1 MSSTL
6 SDTMNETVTL
16 PTASVQKSQSLGT
29 TLEQSGLDSSSWS
42 WPWSFF
48 FLYLAACALIIY
60 LFPKLTGYLSLPEDV
75 IMKEVDS
82 KFQDKLDSESH
93 DKLSLEERHIQDL
106 EDLEQLKE
114 KGFCYIGTDRGIR
127 SCINVKPGD
136 KCMSGHIFP
145 RRDVCVNPTLRL

>member
-6 SDTMNETVTL
+6 SDIMNETVTL
-16 PTASVQKSQSLGT
+16 PSASVPKSQSLGT
-29 TLEQSGLDSSSWS
+29 TQGQSGLESSYWSWS
-42 WPWSFF
+42 WSFI
-48 FLYLAACALIIY
+48 FLFLATVAFILY

-82 KFQDKLDSESH
+82 KIQDKLDSETL
-93 DKLSLEERHIQDL
+93 DTLTIEERRIQDL
-106 EDLEQLKE
+106 EDLEQLEE

>member
-6 SDTMNETVTL
+6 SDIMNETVTL
-16 PTASVQKSQSLGT
+16 PSTPIPKIQAQGQGQTGSWTWPTIILFLG
-29 TLEQSGLDSSSWS
+29 LI
-42 WPWSFF
+42 
-48 FLYLAACALIIY
+48 ALIIY
-60 LFPKLTGYLSLPEDV
+60 LFPKVTGYLSLPEDV

-82 KFQDKLDSESH
+82 KIQDKIDSETQDKLSF
-93 DKLSLEERHIQDL
+93 EERHIQDL
-106 EDLEQLKE
+106 EDLEQLEE

>member
-6 SDTMNETVTL
+6 SDIMNETVTL
-16 PTASVQKSQSLGT
+16 PSTPIPKIQAQGQGLAGSWTWPTIILFLG
-29 TLEQSGLDSSSWS
+29 LI
-42 WPWSFF
+42 
-48 FLYLAACALIIY
+48 ALIIY
-60 LFPKLTGYLSLPEDV
+60 LFPKVTGYLSLPEDV

-82 KFQDKLDSESH
+82 KIQDKIDSETQDKLSF
-93 DKLSLEERHIQDL
+93 EERHIQDL
-106 EDLEQLKE
+106 EDLEQLEE